1 MLIPNYVLLFVVS
14 KNSYRIFC
22 LYVRAL
28 IRCGVRNWLETQ
40 GISPNNALT
49 HALTFSGLM
58 VCFLKIKNSFKV
70 I

>member
-1 MLIPNYVLLFVVS
+1 MLIPNSVLLFVVS
-14 KNSYRIFC
+14 KNSYHIC
-22 LYVRAL
+22 ESSHKVW
-28 IRCGVRNWLETQ
+28 CGVRNWLGTQ

-49 HALTFSGLM
+49 HALTFSDLM